1 MLHASLFSGI
11 GGFDLAAEWAGWS
24 NAFTCEIDG
33 FCRKILKYHFP
44 KSVHYEDIR
53 TTNFTEWRGCIDVLS
68 GGFPCQPFSAAGKR
82 KGTMDDRYLWPEML
96 RVIRQIA
103 PKWVVGENVGG
114 LVTWQGGLVLE
125 TVCSDLENAGYEVQ
139 PFIIPACAVGAPHRR
154 DRVWIIAHSDSIGCR
169 KRPNKQEPVERS
181 EGTTDTC
188 DVGQTASAS
197 STYYKRIGKDNLSG
211 PDCWE
216 KFPTQP
222 PVCSGDDGLPD
233 RLDAIT
239 FPAWRRQS
247 VKAYGNAI
255 VPHVALAIFQTINSC
270 EMTFGF
276 EKFMKLGGIIH

>member
-53 TTNFTEWRGCIDVLS
+53 TTDFTEWKNRIDVLS

-82 KGTMDDRYLWPEML
+82 KGTADDRYLWPEML

-114 LVTWQGGLVLE
+114 FVTWQGGLVLE
-125 TVCSDLENAGYEVQ
+125 TVCSDLESAGYEVQ

-154 DRVWIIAHSDSIGCR
+154 DRVWIIAHAESVESG
-169 KRPNKQEPVERS
+169 RPVPAADAGGERLPRRYGQTGENRGWRQETDEYVERF
-181 EGTTDTC
+181 C
-188 DVGQTASAS
+188 VP
-197 STYYKRIGKDNLSG
+197 TY
-211 PDCWE
+211 WE
-216 KFPTQP
+216 KFPSQC
-222 PVCSGDDGLPD
+222 PVRSGDDGLSD

-239 FPAWRRQS
+239 FPAWNRQS

-255 VPHVALAIFQTINSC
+255 VPQIALAIFQTINSC

-276 EKFMKLGGIIH
+276 EKFMKSGGIIH